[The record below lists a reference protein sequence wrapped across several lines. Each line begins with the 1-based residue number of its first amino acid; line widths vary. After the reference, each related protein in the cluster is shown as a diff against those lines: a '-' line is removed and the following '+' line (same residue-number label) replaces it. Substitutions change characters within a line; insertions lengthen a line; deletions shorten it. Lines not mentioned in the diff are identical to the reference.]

1 MRLIPTY
8 MKDWIAILV
17 TFFLT
22 FAFMELGKIN
32 KLTIVRPTEY
42 GYFLEDEEGNE
53 VLLPNAYVTD
63 ELKLQDTIEVFLYND
78 SEDRIT
84 ATTLMPYVQ
93 LEEFAYL
100 KVKEVNNIGAFMDWG
115 LPKDLLVPFSEQHK
129 RMKEGEWHLIFML
142 KDEMTDRLIG
152 SAKINNYLYFDDI
165 DLKTGDE
172 VDLLL
177 YDKTDLG
184 MNAIVNNMYKGL
196 IFSSDIHKSIKP
208 GDKIKGYV
216 KKVRDDGKI
225 DLSLEPIGF
234 KQSIDKN
241 TSVLLDALQA
251 NNGFLNLTDKSLPG
265 DINRI
270 LGMSKKAFKRAVG
283 NLYKQKKITLSEK
296 GIKLV

>member
-1 MRLIPTY
+1 